1 MSATTTATTASAV
14 PSPGPT
20 ASGAAA
26 SGASPGAAF
35 AVRVRL
41 GDGRADVSLEPV
53 DPVRDA
59 ALVQGWLAHPRSA
72 FWQLGHLDVDGVR
85 DYLAAVR
92 ADPHQDAWLGRVDG
106 APAFLVETYDPARVT
121 LADVPAAA
129 ALLEPGDVGMHLL
142 VAPPAGPPRG
152 GFTSAVM
159 GAVVRFCLDPAG
171 RGARRVVVEPDV
183 RNAAIAA
190 KNAAAGFRVLREVD
204 LPGKTAHLAVAT
216 RADLDA
222 SPLGDGV
229 DLAPHLRPDLA
240 ERSHRHLVAKTI
252 AELTHE
258 RLLAPR
264 AEVWPVEANGRG
276 QYVLPVADGAV
287 EYRFRARRYA
297 LEHWVLDEASI
308 RRTVRDGRPTQ
319 DRPDRPD
326 RPNLPDDAGDPA
338 GAGRADAPR
347 ELPVDALDLVVEL
360 QPDLRIP
367 DDLLATYLEEVSSTL
382 ASATAKLERY
392 ERTGGPSATDLL
404 GASFQEVEAA
414 MTEGHPGFV
423 ANNGRIGFGLAEYR
437 AYAPENGGRVRLLW
451 LAARRAHTHL
461 ALGAGLDEETHYGA
475 ELTPDERAAFAERLA
490 ERGLDPADYLYL
502 PVHPW
507 QWEHRVPIT
516 FAADVAR
523 GDLVPLGPGADEYQP
538 QQSIRTL
545 FNLTRPGR
553 HYVKVALAIQNMGFL
568 RGLSPAYMR
577 DTPAIN
583 DWVADLVAADPEL
596 GGRGFTVLREL
607 ASIGYTGD
615 VYHRTAT
622 PSPHRKML
630 AALWRESPVPRTAPG
645 ERLAT
650 MAALLHRDPDGAA
663 HATALVRASGLD
675 PADWVRAYLD
685 AYLRPLAHALLAH
698 DLAFMPHG
706 ENLILVLR
714 DHVVVRAVMKDVG
727 EEIAVLGD
735 APLPPGVERVRAVV
749 DDEEKALAIFT
760 DVFDGV
766 LRHLAAILAGDGV
779 LSEDRFWRLV
789 AECLD
794 AHRADHPDL
803 RGGVDLRAPR
813 FAHSC
818 LNRLQLRNTLQMV
831 DLADQSASLLY
842 AGTLANPAA
851 REG

>member
-1 MSATTTATTASAV
+1 MSATTTTARDVALPDAV
-14 PSPGPT
+14 
-20 ASGAAA
+20 A

-35 AVRVRL
+35 TVRVPL
-41 GDGRADVSLEPV
+41 GGGRADVSLEPV
-53 DPVRDA
+53 DPARDA

-142 VAPPAGPPRG
+142 VAPPPGPPRG

-159 GAVVRFCLDPAG
+159 GAVVRFCLAPAG

-229 DLAPHLRPDLA
+229 DLASHLRPDLA
-240 ERSHRHLVAKTI
+240 ERAHRHLVAKTI

-264 AEVWPVEANGRG
+264 AEVWPVETNGWG
-276 QYVLPVADGAV
+276 EYVLPVAGGSV

-308 RRTVRDGRPTQ
+308 RRTVTDGRPTQ
-319 DRPDRPD
+319 DRPD
-326 RPNLPDDAGDPA
+326 LPDDAGAPA
-338 GAGRADAPR
+338 GADRAGAPR
-347 ELPVDALDLVVEL
+347 ELTVDALDLVVEL

-392 ERTGGPSATDLL
+392 ARTGGPSATDLL
-404 GASFQEVEAA
+404 DASFQQVETA

-451 LAARRAHTHL
+451 LAARREHTHL

-475 ELTPDERAAFAERLA
+475 ELTPDERAAFADRLA
-490 ERGLDPADYLYL
+490 ARGLDPADYLYL

-727 EEIAVLGD
+727 EEVAVLGD

-779 LSEDRFWRLV
+779 LAEDRFWRLV
-789 AECLD
+789 AQCLD

>member
-1 MSATTTATTASAV
+1 MSAPAVTTATSAV
-14 PSPGPT
+14 PSSDL
-20 ASGAAA
+20 ASPEVAA
-26 SGASPGAAF
+26 SGARVGAAF

-41 GDGRADVSLEPV
+41 GSGHADVSFGAV
-53 DPVRDA
+53 DPARDA
-59 ALVQGWLAHPRSA
+59 ALVHGWLAHPRSV
-72 FWQLGHLDVDGVR
+72 FWQLGHLDVDGAR
-85 DYLAAVR
+85 AYLEDVA

-121 LADVPAAA
+121 LADAPAAV

-142 VAPPAGPPRG
+142 VAPPAGPARS

-190 KNAAAGFRVLREVD
+190 KNAAAGFRVLRELE

-240 ERSHRHLVAKTI
+240 DRAHRHLVAKAI

-264 AEVWPVEANGRG
+264 AVVRPDAANGPG
-276 QYVLPVADGAV
+276 EYVLPVAEGSV
-287 EYRFRARRYA
+287 EYRFVARRYA

-308 RRTVRDGRPTQ
+308 RRIARAGHGAANRTAE
-319 DRPDRPD
+319 
-326 RPNLPDDAGDPA
+326 AGDPA
-338 GAGRADAPR
+338 GAGGTGARR

-404 GASFQEVEAA
+404 GASFQQVEAA

-437 AYAPENGGRVRLLW
+437 AYAPENGGRVRLVW
-451 LAARRAHTHL
+451 LAARREHTHL
-461 ALGAGLDEETHYGA
+461 ALGAGLDEASHYAG
-475 ELTPDERAAFAERLA
+475 ELSDDERAAFADRLA
-490 ERGLDPADYLYL
+490 ARGLEPADYLYL

-523 GDLVPLGPGADEYQP
+523 GDLVPVGQGADEYQP

-714 DHVVVRAVMKDVG
+714 DHVVVRAVMKDLG

-735 APLPPGVERVRAVV
+735 APLPPDVERVRAVV

-779 LSEDRFWRLV
+779 LPEDRFWRLV

-803 RGGVDLRAPR
+803 RSGVDLRAPR

-851 REG
+851 RDA

>member
-26 SGASPGAAF
+26 WGASPGAAF

-106 APAFLVETYDPARVT
+106 APAFLVETYDPTRVT
-121 LADVPAAA
+121 LANVPAAV
-129 ALLEPGDVGMHLL
+129 ALLEPGDLGMHLL

-240 ERSHRHLVAKTI
+240 ERAHRHLVAKTI

-264 AEVWPVEANGRG
+264 AEVWPVEANGPG

-319 DRPDRPD
+319 DRPD
-326 RPNLPDDAGDPA
+326 LPDDAGDPA
-338 GAGRADAPR
+338 GAGRAGAPR

-404 GASFQEVEAA
+404 DASFQQVEAA

-451 LAARRAHTHL
+451 LAARREHTHL

-475 ELTPDERAAFAERLA
+475 ELTPDERAAFADRLA
-490 ERGLDPADYLYL
+490 ARGLDPADYLYL

-545 FNLTRPGR
+545 SNLTRPGR

-630 AALWRESPVPRTAPG
+630 AALWRESPVPRTTPG

-727 EEIAVLGD
+727 EEVAVLGG

-779 LSEDRFWRLV
+779 LPEDRFWRLV

-794 AHRADHPDL
+794 AHRAAHPDL

-851 REG
+851 WEG

>member
-1 MSATTTATTASAV
+1 MSAVTTTPPSSAV
-14 PSPGPT
+14 PTGDRAP
-20 ASGAAA
+20 AAT
-26 SGASPGAAF
+26 PDPAF

-41 GDGRADVSLEPV
+41 GAGRADVSFDVV
-53 DPVRDA
+53 DPARDA

-85 DYLAAVR
+85 AYLAEVT
-92 ADPHQDAWLGRVDG
+92 ADPYQDAWLGRVDG
-106 APAFLVETYDPARVT
+106 EPAFLVETYDPARVT
-121 LADVPAAA
+121 LAGVPAAV

-142 VAPPAGPPRG
+142 VAPPAGPARS

-183 RNAAIAA
+183 RNAAISV
-190 KNAAAGFRVLREVD
+190 KNAAAGFRVLRELE

-240 ERSHRHLVAKTI
+240 DRAHRHLVAKAI

-264 AEVWPVEANGRG
+264 AVLGPVEANGPG
-276 QYVLPVADGAV
+276 EYVLPVAGGAV
-287 EYRFRARRYA
+287 EYRFVARRYA

-308 RRTVRDGRPTQ
+308 RRTAAPGPSGQ
-319 DRPDRPD
+319 P
-326 RPNLPDDAGDPA
+326 
-338 GAGRADAPR
+338 GAPHD
-347 ELPVDALDLVVEL
+347 LPVDALDLVVEL
-360 QPDLRIP
+360 QPDLSIP

-382 ASATAKLERY
+382 ASATAKTERY
-392 ERTGGPSATDLL
+392 ERIGGPSAVDLL

-437 AYAPENGGRVRLLW
+437 AYAPENGGRVRLVW
-451 LAARRAHTHL
+451 LAARREQTHL
-461 ALGAGLDEETHYGA
+461 ALGAGLDEASHYAG
-475 ELTPDERAAFAERLA
+475 ELSDDERAAFADRLA
-490 ERGLDPADYLYL
+490 VRGLDPADYLYL

-523 GDLVPLGPGADEYQP
+523 GDLVPVGQGGDEYQP

-615 VYHRTAT
+615 VYHRTTT

-650 MAALLHRDPDGAA
+650 MASLLHRDPDGAA

-749 DDEEKALAIFT
+749 DDEEKALAVFT
-760 DVFDGV
+760 DVYDGV

-779 LSEDRFWRLV
+779 LPEDRFWGLV

-794 AHRADHPDL
+794 AHREDHPDL
-803 RGGVDLRAPR
+803 RSGVDLRAPR

-851 REG
+851 RDA

>member
-1 MSATTTATTASAV
+1 MSTVTTPPSSAV
-14 PSPGPT
+14 PTGDRAPAPD
-20 ASGAAA
+20 
-26 SGASPGAAF
+26 PVF

-41 GDGRADVSLEPV
+41 GAGRADVSFDAV
-53 DPVRDA
+53 DPARDA
-59 ALVQGWLAHPRSA
+59 GLVQGWLAHPRSA

-85 DYLAAVR
+85 GYLAEVT

-106 APAFLVETYDPARVT
+106 VPAFLVETYDPARVT
-121 LADVPAAA
+121 LADVPAAVA
-129 ALLEPGDVGMHLL
+129 HLEPGDVGMHLL
-142 VAPPAGPPRG
+142 VAPPAGPARS

-159 GAVVRFCLDPAG
+159 GAVVRFCLDRAG

-183 RNAAIAA
+183 RNVAIAA
-190 KNAAAGFRVLREVD
+190 KNAAAGFRVLGELE

-229 DLAPHLRPDLA
+229 DLVPHLRADLA
-240 ERSHRHLVAKTI
+240 ERAHRHLVAKAI

-264 AEVWPVEANGRG
+264 AEVWPVETNGPG
-276 QYVLPVADGAV
+276 QYVLPVAGGAV
-287 EYRFRARRYA
+287 EYRFVARRYA

-308 RRTVRDGRPTQ
+308 RRTAVAPGPSGQ
-319 DRPDRPD
+319 
-326 RPNLPDDAGDPA
+326 A
-338 GAGRADAPR
+338 GAPR
-347 ELPVDALDLVVEL
+347 DLPVDALDLVVEL
-360 QPDLRIP
+360 QPDLNIP

-392 ERTGGPSATDLL
+392 ERTGGPSAVELL
-404 GASFQEVEAA
+404 DASFQDVEAA

-423 ANNGRIGFGLAEYR
+423 ANNGRIGFGLSEYR
-437 AYAPENGGRVRLLW
+437 AYAPENGGRVRLVW
-451 LAARRAHTHL
+451 LAARREHTHL
-461 ALGAGLDEETHYGA
+461 ALGAGLDEASHYAG
-475 ELTPDERAAFAERLA
+475 ELTADERAAFADRLA
-490 ERGLDPADYLYL
+490 ARGLDPADYLYL

-523 GDLVPLGPGADEYQP
+523 GDLVPLGQGADEYQP

-545 FNLTRPGR
+545 FNRTRPGR

-607 ASIGYTGD
+607 ASVGYTGD

-650 MAALLHRDPDGAA
+650 MASLLHRDADGAA
-663 HATALVRASGLD
+663 HATALVRACGLD

-735 APLPPGVERVRAVV
+735 APLPSGVERVRAVV

-760 DVFDGV
+760 DVYDGV

-779 LSEDRFWRLV
+779 LPEDRFWRLV

-803 RGGVDLRAPR
+803 RSGVDLRAPR

-851 REG
+851 RDA